1 MRSIPAALC
10 AIAAAA
16 PCAQAAILGA
26 NHDNTLYQDAT
37 GSTSNGAGPGFF
49 AGLNASSS
57 IRRGLISFDLTG
69 IPAGSTITAVSLS
82 LHQSGSQ
89 TAPVNVSLN
98 VALASWGEGT
108 SNASVNGGSGA
119 PSTTNDAPGLHRFY
133 NTTFWSAPGGDM
145 SPTASATTS
154 IAGVNFYSWSS
165 PGLIADV
172 QTWVNNPAANFGWFV
187 LGDETA
193 AGAAKRFD
201 SRENTTASFQPA
213 LTVTYTPT
221 PSTATLLAL
230 AALRAARRRR

>member
-49 AGLNASSS
+49 AGLTPSSS

-98 VALASWGEGT
+98 VA
-108 SNASVNGGSGA
+108 
-119 PSTTNDAPGLHRFY
+119 
-133 NTTFWSAPGGDM
+133 
-145 SPTASATTS
+145 
-154 IAGVNFYSWSS
+154 
-165 PGLIADV
+165 
-172 QTWVNNPAANFGWFV
+172 
-187 LGDETA
+187 
-193 AGAAKRFD
+193 
-201 SRENTTASFQPA
+201 
-213 LTVTYTPT
+213 
-221 PSTATLLAL
+221 
-230 AALRAARRRR
+230 